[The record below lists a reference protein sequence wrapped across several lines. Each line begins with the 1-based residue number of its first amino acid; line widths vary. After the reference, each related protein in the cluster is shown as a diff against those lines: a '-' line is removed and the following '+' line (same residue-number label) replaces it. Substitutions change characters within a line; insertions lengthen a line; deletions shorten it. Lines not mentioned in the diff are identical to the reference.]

1 MAISEPTGP
10 FGDNEREEPLNGEP
24 EVDGHEDESEPEE
37 TAFEP
42 EELPLAD
49 EEERLPWLEGDDDEA
64 DYGAHSS
71 GQTIALL
78 LVVILGI
85 ALIGAGIWWF
95 TRDRPDADL
104 VADGSVIESEGPYKQ
119 RPDDPGGKTFEGTDD
134 ASYRVAEGQTAPAR
148 LGQGDSQPQP
158 GFDSLE
164 GGSEGGSPAQPSSP
178 PANED
183 ASGSAAVG
191 VQIGAFSS
199 RATAEAKWNQM
210 VRQHSALDG
219 VRYRIVEGQADM
231 GTVYRLQALADD
243 LAGAKTLCNRL
254 RSSGLECFVKP

>member
-10 FGDNEREEPLNGEP
+10 FGDDEREEPQDGEP
-24 EVDGHEDESEPEE
+24 EGVGHEDEFEAEE
-37 TAFEP
+37 AAFEP

-64 DYGAHSS
+64 DYGGHSS
-71 GQTIALL
+71 GQTLALV
-78 LVVILGI
+78 LVVLLGI

-95 TRDRPDADL
+95 TRDRSDADL

-148 LGQGDSQPQP
+148 LGQGDSPPKP

-164 GGSEGGSPAQPSSP
+164 DGSESGSSAQPSGP
-178 PANED
+178 PANAG
-183 ASGSAAVG
+183 ASDSSAVG
-191 VQIGAFSS
+191 VQVGAFSD

-219 VRYRIVEGQADM
+219 VRHRIVEGQADM
-231 GTVYRLQALADD
+231 GTVYRLQALAED
-243 LAGAKTLCNRL
+243 LAGAKSLCSRL
-254 RSSGLECFVKP
+254 RSSGLDCFVKP